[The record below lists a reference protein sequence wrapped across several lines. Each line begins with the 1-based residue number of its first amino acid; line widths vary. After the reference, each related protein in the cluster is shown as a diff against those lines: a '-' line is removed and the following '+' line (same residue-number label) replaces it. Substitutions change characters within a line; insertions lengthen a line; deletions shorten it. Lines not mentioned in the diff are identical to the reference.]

1 MWSIW
6 KHQWQQ
12 CPEKFW
18 NALFSHL
25 HGNKSFSLKLWFMG
39 PYPGSLN
46 YSENIQ
52 LPTFQGKGY
61 NQKCFWNFCITLGD
75 IQKTNMCLHWNCS
88 VNHWVMCLSSLATIC
103 KQLKHRLIYCFVSWI
118 LTVWWNNQ
126 GRLAKYY
133 EIWLCINQFYKSKRK
148 KRNIN
153 AKTIQSFLK
162 EYLNSASG
170 QVGLYKK
177 NRTIKKVLVF
187 M

>member
-1 MWSIW
+1 MENMLPSNHLECNNYKVQLQRIFWCCFTRNLWCKILLHLCWLVWSIW

-25 HGNKSFSLKLWFMG
+25 HGNKSFSLKLWLMG

-46 YSENIQ
+46 DSENIQ

-75 IQKTNMCLHWNCS
+75 IQKTNMCLHRNCS

-103 KQLKHRLIYCFVSWI
+103 KHRLIYCFVSWM
-118 LTVWWNNQ
+118 LKVWWNN
-126 GRLAKYY
+126 
-133 EIWLCINQFYKSKRK
+133 
-148 KRNIN
+148 
-153 AKTIQSFLK
+153 
-162 EYLNSASG
+162 
-170 QVGLYKK
+170 
-177 NRTIKKVLVF
+177 
-187 M
+187 